1 MGLGLGSSDLCCDPS
16 IWPGLRSMCPTS
28 PAQKGPARA
37 CPLPARRLSTEQ
49 PQKSHGGR
57 HRQELLC
64 RDPSRCW
71 GGLPAEGHVPVWVPA
86 PLFHRN
92 YGRPWPSLS
101 LGAESQGCSW
111 GEAPE
116 RPRWCQ
122 GLGVVRQVVP
132 CSWRDGGR
140 GQVSP
145 GAQGPRS
152 SEGDG
157 DCHFYQWG
165 YLRCG
170 TGFVALGLPGLALDK
185 QHLPQPRPGA
195 WEPLYLK

>member
-1 MGLGLGSSDLCCDPS
+1 MGLGLGSSDLCHDPS
-16 IWPGLRSMCPTS
+16 IWPGFRSMCPTS
-28 PAQKGPARA
+28 SAQKGPARA
-37 CPLPARRLSTEQ
+37 CPLLVRRLSTEQ

-57 HRQELLC
+57 HRQELSF

-140 GQVSP
+140 VRCL
-145 GAQGPRS
+145 QGPR
-152 SEGDG
+152 G
-157 DCHFYQWG
+157 
-165 YLRCG
+165 
-170 TGFVALGLPGLALDK
+170 
-185 QHLPQPRPGA
+185 PGA
-195 WEPLYLK
+195 LRETGTVTFISGGMCDVEEASWPWVSQVWPLTRNICPSHDLEPGSLCT